1 MVNKVLLHLEANEIR
16 NDKFTSFET
25 KEILID
31 TLKKE
36 SGYKKDLELSD
47 EKRSQHREKQAILTK
62 LKTEGQ
68 SPEFVDRVRKSFY
81 PWYDS
86 SHKKYDE
93 SLEQVSDHIDAAY
106 IDELLQTE
114 GFKDQSKTQLTK
126 IKDLMSKNP
135 VSKLDKS
142 RLTVKNG
149 LVVIDGFVLPE
160 ETQRQTYA
168 EMSEENSKHLYPDF
182 AIALLNFTADAK
194 GKQFDRKGLNKNN
207 LIDRS
212 LDGKE
217 VCKQLNTENNFDIL
231 RSLSAIIDIDPSYI
245 PMGIDK
251 NGCVIYAWLRSDSIR
266 FNCVST
272 HRDFDFCLVLS

>member
-1 MVNKVLLHLEANEIR
+1 M
-16 NDKFTSFET
+16 
-25 KEILID
+25 
-31 TLKKE
+31 
-36 SGYKKDLELSD
+36 
-47 EKRSQHREKQAILTK
+47 
-62 LKTEGQ
+62 
-68 SPEFVDRVRKSFY
+68 
-81 PWYDS
+81 
-86 SHKKYDE
+86 
-93 SLEQVSDHIDAAY
+93 
-106 IDELLQTE
+106 LQTE

-251 NGCVIYAWLRSDSIR
+251 NGCVIYA
-266 FNCVST
+266 
-272 HRDFDFCLVLS
+272 